1 MNASA
6 RIGTEAEVGR
16 GDHFSHD
23 VSERLV
29 MKDEETAAEPM
40 GGIEQ
45 PLLTPRR
52 RTFTLTPLP
61 PRRPSPDAA
70 ALRTE
75 PTTTPF
81 DQNVTSRTQHARQA
95 TPVPEPM
102 GAQDQLAALQLRA
115 AMAEATARLVA
126 AELAAAEATAR
137 LVAVEQAAALG
148 RRTTAEHL
156 LATCELEENLS
167 RHSRSRSRT
176 PPSPPAGQSTADLA
190 RLVQYFDERETR
202 REQAAAERDARREM
216 QHAAQLAALRC

>member
-1 MNASA
+1 MRPEHDISPTRLSPPPSCAGRLSGRPSWVGRLGRVRERLFTTMNASA
-6 RIGTEAEVGR
+6 RIETRAEVGSEV
-16 GDHFSHD
+16 HFSHD

-126 AELAAAEATAR
+126 AELAAAGCCSTAR
-137 LVAVEQAAALG
+137 RSGGSCTTSCGGVATL
-148 RRTTAEHL
+148 RPTT
-156 LATCELEENLS
+156 S
-167 RHSRSRSRT
+167 
-176 PPSPPAGQSTADLA
+176 G
-190 RLVQYFDERETR
+190 
-202 REQAAAERDARREM
+202 
-216 QHAAQLAALRC
+216 